1 MNDDCLLLIEEI
13 KENMSSSLT
22 FFDRELQKIRAG
34 KANPQMLDSV
44 KVDYYGT
51 PTAISQV
58 ANVNTP
64 DAKQIIV
71 QPWEK
76 AMLIPLEKAIMA
88 ANLGFNPQN
97 NGEFL
102 RILVPQLTEDRRK
115 DLVKK
120 AKSEAEQAKVNI
132 RNVRRNA
139 NDQAK
144 KYEKD
149 GVPEDEIKRLE
160 ADIQKITDEFIAK
173 IDKMFDAKEKDIMT
187 V

>member
-1 MNDDCLLLIEEI
+1 MNDDSILLIEEI
-13 KENMSSSLT
+13 KENMNNSLI

-34 KANPQMLDSV
+34 KASPQMLDSV
-44 KVDYYGT
+44 KVDYYGNPT
-51 PTAISQV
+51 PIAQV

-64 DAKQIIV
+64 DAKQIVV

-102 RILVPQLTEDRRK
+102 RILVPQLTEERRK
-115 DLVKK
+115 ELVKK
-120 AKSEAEQAKVNI
+120 SKAEAEQAKVNI

-139 NDQAK
+139 NEQAK
-144 KYEKD
+144 KLEKE
-149 GVPEDEIKRLE
+149 GLSEDEVKRLE
-160 ADIQKITDEFIAK
+160 AEIQKITDEFIAK
-173 IDKMFDAKEKDIMT
+173 IDKIFEAKEKDIMT

>member
-13 KENMSSSLT
+13 KENMVSSLA

-44 KVDYYGT
+44 RVDYYGT
-51 PTAISQV
+51 MTAIAQV

-64 DAKQIIV
+64 DAKQIVV

-76 AMLIPLEKAIMA
+76 SMLIPIEKAIMA

-115 DLVKK
+115 ELVKK
-120 AKSEAEQAKVNI
+120 AKTEVEQAKVNI

-139 NDQAK
+139 NEQAK
-144 KYEKD
+144 KFEKD
-149 GVPEDEIKRLE
+149 GTPEDEICRLE
-160 ADIQKITDEFIAK
+160 ADIQKITDEFIGK
-173 IDKMFDAKEKDIMT
+173 IDKMFEAKEKDIMT

>member
-13 KENMSSSLT
+13 KENMSSSLA

-44 KVDYYGT
+44 RVDYYGT

-76 AMLIPLEKAIMA
+76 SMLVPLEKAIMA

-102 RILVPQLTEDRRK
+102 RILVPQLTEERRK

-120 AKSEAEQAKVNI
+120 AKSEAEQAKVNV
-132 RNVRRNA
+132 RNIRRNA
-139 NDQAK
+139 NEQAK
-144 KYEKD
+144 KFEKD
-149 GVPEDEIKRLE
+149 GIPEDDIKKLE
-160 ADIQKITDEFIAK
+160 SDIQKITDEYISK
-173 IDKMFDAKEKDIMT
+173 IEKMFEAKEKDIMT

>member
-1 MNDDCLLLIEEI
+1 MNDDSILLIEEI
-13 KENMSSSLT
+13 TENMNNSLV

-34 KANPQMLDSV
+34 KASPQMLDSV

-51 PTAISQV
+51 PTPIAQV

-64 DAKQIIV
+64 DAKQIVV

-76 AMLIPLEKAIMA
+76 AMLIPLEKAIMS

-102 RILVPQLTEDRRK
+102 RILVPQLTEERRK

-120 AKSEAEQAKVNI
+120 SKAEAEQAKVNI
-132 RNVRRNA
+132 RNIRRNA
-139 NDQAK
+139 NEQAK
-144 KYEKD
+144 KMEKD
-149 GVPEDEIKRLE
+149 GMSEDETKRLE
-160 ADIQKITDEFIAK
+160 TEIQKITDDFIVK
-173 IDKMFDAKEKDIMT
+173 IDKIFEAKEKDIMT

>member
-1 MNDDCLLLIEEI
+1 MNDDSILLIEEI
-13 KENMSSSLT
+13 TENMNNSLV

-34 KANPQMLDSV
+34 KASPQMLDSV

-51 PTAISQV
+51 PTPIAQV

-64 DAKQIIV
+64 DAKQIVV

-102 RILVPQLTEDRRK
+102 RILVPQLTEERRR

-120 AKSEAEQAKVNI
+120 SKAEAEQAKVNI
-132 RNVRRNA
+132 RNIRRNA
-139 NDQAK
+139 NEQAK
-144 KYEKD
+144 KMEKD
-149 GVPEDEIKRLE
+149 GMSEDETKRLE
-160 ADIQKITDEFIAK
+160 TEIQKITDDFIVK
-173 IDKMFDAKEKDIMT
+173 IDKIFEAKEKDIMT

>member
-1 MNDDCLLLIEEI
+1 MNDDCLFLIEEI
-13 KENMSSSLT
+13 KENMSNSLM

-44 KVDYYGT
+44 RVDYYGNV
-51 PTAISQV
+51 TAISKV
-58 ANVNTP
+58 ANINTP

-76 AMLIPLEKAIMA
+76 SMLIPIEKAIMA

-102 RILVPQLTEDRRK
+102 RILVPQLTEERRK

-120 AKSEAEQAKVNI
+120 SKAESEQAKVNI

-139 NDQAK
+139 NEQAK
-144 KYEKD
+144 KFEKD
-149 GVPEDEIKRLE
+149 GVPEDDIKKLE
-160 ADIQKITDEFIAK
+160 AEIQKITDEFIVK
-173 IDKMFDAKEKDIMT
+173 IDKMFESKEKDIMT